1 MAFLDIFKR
10 RAAPAP
16 VVQKRGYAGASF
28 NKQMRD
34 WVAGSTNQDAE
45 TRTAL
50 RALRNR
56 SRDLARNND
65 YVVNALRIV
74 QNNVIGQ
81 GVKMQAQAFFS
92 SAGRKANRPNKP
104 ATEAIEAAR
113 NRWKRA
119 QNCHVGGQLTYEEIA
134 RLSILSVARD
144 GEVLIRMVPQKFG
157 SSLVPLG
164 LEVIEAD
171 HLDEEMNGRAN
182 NGNEIRM
189 GVEVDLWGRPV
200 AYHLFQRHPGDYQ
213 RAIRDKM
220 PKIRVPA
227 SEIIHLFR
235 QDRAGQTRGLPWIAS
250 SVESVR
256 HMTGVVQAEVI
267 AARAAACQMGFI
279 ETPEGQ
285 YEADDTDDDGSGNL
299 AFEPGTI
306 RSLGAGEKFV
316 SHAPARPAGLLEPF
330 MRFMLRGVAA
340 GFGVSYSSLGLD
352 YSQAN
357 YSASRLELLNERDNW
372 RAIQAWFIS
381 AFEQRVYEAWLQAAV
396 LSGVLDL
403 PFYEVRPELY
413 DTPKWVA
420 RGWSWVDPAK
430 EVRAYKEAVRCGFM
444 TQSEVIMY
452 AGGEFDEFVVARQ
465 REIEANAEAGLV
477 FDTDAAQV
485 TGSGQAQVDPDENV
499 DAAEEIDA
507 DEEVGGETPV
517 PAGKKATEDA

>member
-1 MAFLDIFKR
+1 MALFDLFKR
-10 RAAPAP
+10 RPAAPVAH
-16 VVQKRGYAGASF
+16 KRAYTGASF
-28 NKQMRD
+28 GKQMRD
-34 WVAGSTNQDAE
+34 WVAASTNQDAE
-45 TRTAL
+45 TRMAL

-81 GVKMQAQAFFS
+81 GVKMQAQASFS
-92 SAGRKANRPNKP
+92 SSGRKANTSNK
-104 ATEAIEAAR
+104 AANEAIETAR

-119 QNCHVGGQLTYEEIA
+119 DNCHVAGQLTYEEIT
-134 RLSILSVARD
+134 RLVILSVARD
-144 GEVLIRMVPQKFG
+144 GEAIIRLVPQKFG
-157 SSLVPLG
+157 TSPVPLA

-171 HLDEEMNGRAN
+171 HLDEEMNGRAR

-189 GVEVDLWGRPV
+189 GVEIDMWGRPV

-213 RAIRDKM
+213 RGDRDRM
-220 PKIRVPA
+220 PRIRVPA

-250 SVESVR
+250 SVESMR

-285 YEADDTDDDGSGNL
+285 YEADDTDDDGSANL
-299 AFEPGTI
+299 SFEPGTI

-352 YSQAN
+352 YGQAN
-357 YSASRLELLNERDNW
+357 YSSSRLELLNERDNW

-381 AFEQRVYEAWLQAAV
+381 AFEQRVYEAWLQASV
-396 LSGVLDL
+396 LSGVLNL

-465 REIEANAEAGLV
+465 REIEANADAGLV
-477 FDTDAAQV
+477 FDTDPAQV
-485 TGSGQAQVDPDENV
+485 TGSGQAQVDPDANV
-499 DAAEEIDA
+499 DSAEEIDTTEEPSSDQMAAA
-507 DEEVGGETPV
+507 D
-517 PAGKKATEDA
+517 KKATQDA